1 MLDEL
6 RDLYQEVILDHGRS
20 PRNFR
25 RPASPTCHAEG
36 NNPMCGDTLSVFL
49 VVNDRDVIEDAAF
62 EGKGCAISVASASLM
77 TEVLKGKTVAEAEQ
91 LFDAFHALCYDRRSR
106 LGRARRRCG
115 RCSGCG
121 FSRASARFRSASSA
135 RPSHGTR

>member
-25 RPASPTCHAEG
+25 RPASPTCRAEG

-49 VVNDRDVIEDAAF
+49 VINDRDVIEDATF
-62 EGKGCAISVASASLM
+62 EGKGCALSVASASLM
-77 TEVLKGKTVAEAEQ
+77 TEVLKGKTVAEAEE
-91 LFDAFHALCYDRRSR
+91 LFDAFHALCTTDLDPDAPDGGADPLQR
-106 LGRARRRCG
+106 LRV
-115 RCSGCG
+115 
-121 FSRASARFRSASSA
+121 F
-135 RPSHGTR
+135 